1 MTAALPWALCQPQ
14 PLPVTSCALHA
25 GTGKTIFM
33 NDIFRT
39 APRRSRQTSE
49 LTDREVQVLT
59 LVSHGKTN
67 KQIGAVLYLS
77 PATIHSH
84 LKKVFRK
91 LDAND
96 RAHAVAQAFR
106 AGMLQ

>member
-1 MTAALPWALCQPQ
+1 MI
-14 PLPVTSCALHA
+14 SCAPCA
-25 GTGKTIFM
+25 GSGKTIFM
-33 NDIFRT
+33 NDAFRT

-106 AGMLQ
+106 AGMLR

>member
-1 MTAALPWALCQPQ
+1 MAAARSASVPTTTVIDDQLR
-14 PLPVTSCALHA
+14 A
-25 GTGKTIFM
+25 GAGSGKTIFM
-33 NDIFRT
+33 SDAFRT
-39 APRRSRQTSE
+39 APRRSRQSSD